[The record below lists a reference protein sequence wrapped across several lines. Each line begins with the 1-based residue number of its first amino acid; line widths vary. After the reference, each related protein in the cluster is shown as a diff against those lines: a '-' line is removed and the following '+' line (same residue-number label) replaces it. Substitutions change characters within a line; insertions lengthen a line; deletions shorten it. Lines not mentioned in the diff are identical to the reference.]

1 MNQTAAKVV
10 YVAGVTT
17 FCTFLGCWAVLAHQE
32 NTPTTHSATK
42 TRARVANP
50 PYGDEKFVR
59 EAAEGNISEVKMGQL
74 AEQKAQSE
82 EVKKFAKRMIED
94 HSKATDELKQ
104 IAVRENINMPTNV
117 NRKEADTYRSLEKL
131 SGPAFDRAYA
141 RNMVTAHEKDITE
154 FKQQASSGQKGAVK
168 EFAQRTLP
176 TLESHLQEAK
186 QMMASV
192 QHEVG
197 HKRERSGAGGSARR

>member
-1 MNQTAAKVV
+1 MNQTAAKVF

-32 NTPTTHSATK
+32 NTPTTRSSTK
-42 TRARVANP
+42 TRARLANP

-59 EAAEGNISEVKMGQL
+59 EAVEGNISEVRIGQL

-82 EVKKFAKRMIED
+82 EVKKFAKRMVED
-94 HSKATDELKQ
+94 HSKANDELKQ

-131 SGPAFDRAYA
+131 SGPAFDRACA
-141 RNMVTAHEKDITE
+141 RNMVTDHEKDITA
-154 FKQQASSGQKGAVK
+154 FKQQANGGQNGAVK

-176 TLESHLQEAK
+176 TLESHLQEAR
-186 QMMASV
+186 QMMVSV

-197 HKRERSGAGGSARR
+197 HKRGRSGAGGSVRR